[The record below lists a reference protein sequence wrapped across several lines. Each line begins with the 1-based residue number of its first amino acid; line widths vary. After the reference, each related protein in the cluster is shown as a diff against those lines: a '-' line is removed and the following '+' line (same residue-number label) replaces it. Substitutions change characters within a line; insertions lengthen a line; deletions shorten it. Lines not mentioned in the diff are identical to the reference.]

1 MNVEVGK
8 TYQTRMGRKVQIIA
22 SFRSPRGEQCYR
34 GDNGW
39 TYGSDGKINP
49 NQSRVEDLTA
59 GSV

>member
-22 SFRSPRGEQCYR
+22 SFRAINGAMCFR

-39 TYGSDGKINP
+39 TYGSDGKIDP
-49 NQSRVEDLTA
+49 DQSRVEDLTA